1 MTGGATGI
9 GSAIA
14 DSDRRSVLA
23 LHSREEAKR
32 GRFAYAARLD
42 YGSRIFRT
50 SRFHFPRR
58 SACRKSHAAN
68 AETCLVHARA
78 FGVERVAG
86 PPHGLHYALIARGSF
101 CGHEPKDVVHMQKN
115 VDPFRESRAM
125 VHPGAQELPG
135 PPNENKEKKKE
146 NT

>member
-1 MTGGATGI
+1 MLQTQKHASFTLVLLEW
-9 GSAIA
+9 SESPALRMA
-14 DSDRRSVLA
+14 CTTRSSLA
-23 LHSREEAKR
+23 
-32 GRFAYAARLD
+32 
-42 YGSRIFRT
+42 
-50 SRFHFPRR
+50 
-58 SACRKSHAAN
+58 
-68 AETCLVHARA
+68 
-78 FGVERVAG
+78 
-86 PPHGLHYALIARGSF
+86 ALF

>member
-1 MTGGATGI
+1 MNKGQF
-9 GSAIA
+9 
-14 DSDRRSVLA
+14 RRLGYA
-23 LHSREEAKR
+23 LFRHRLE
-32 GRFAYAARLD
+32 AYAPVPVTT
-42 YGSRIFRT
+42 GVRT
-50 SRFHFPRR
+50 SSFDAR
-58 SACRKSHAAN
+58 SKRDGSPQSCRKSHAAN